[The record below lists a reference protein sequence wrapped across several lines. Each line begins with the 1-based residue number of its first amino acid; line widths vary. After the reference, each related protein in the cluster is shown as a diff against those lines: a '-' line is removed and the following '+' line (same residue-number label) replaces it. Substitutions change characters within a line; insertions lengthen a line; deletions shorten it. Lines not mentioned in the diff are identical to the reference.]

1 MTAPRPGSRPGT
13 APADQD
19 QQIPRQQ
26 GPEPAGEGA
35 STGPRGYGPGDGPVP
50 PERMLV
56 GRLESLGDR
65 AWQAMLTVAVLLLAV
80 GVLLVAWPAAT
91 LTIVAIL
98 LGAGLVIAG
107 LYRFIDGIVAKDMSG
122 GTRTASILIGLLALF
137 IGLYCLRHHDVSVF
151 LLALLVGIFWI
162 MHGFTD
168 LAVAATAPPRSGR
181 GWLVVAGLFS
191 IAAGAVVLFW
201 PGISLLILLWVLG
214 FWLIVYAVML
224 GVMAFGLRR
233 ATKRAVKAG
242 HSPVPA

>member
-26 GPEPAGEGA
+26 GPEPSGEGA
-35 STGPRGYGPGDGPVP
+35 STGQRGYGPVP

-107 LYRFIDGIVAKDMSG
+107 LYRFIDGIAAKDMSG
-122 GTRTASILIGLLALF
+122 GTRVASILIGLLAIF

-168 LAVAATAPPRSGR
+168 LAVAATAPAHSGR

-191 IAAGAVVLFW
+191 VAAGAVVLFW

-224 GVMAFGLRR
+224 AVMAFGLRR
-233 ATKRAVKAG
+233 ATRHAAKAG
-242 HSPVPA
+242 RSPLPA

>member
-26 GPEPAGEGA
+26 GPATAGEG
-35 STGPRGYGPGDGPVP
+35 TGHRGFGPGDGPVP
-50 PERMLV
+50 PERILA

-107 LYRFIDGIVAKDMSG
+107 LYRFIDGIAAKNMSG

-137 IGLYCLRHHDVSVF
+137 IGLYCLRHHDVSIF

-168 LAVAATAPPRSGR
+168 LAVAATDPPRSGR

-201 PGISLLILLWVLG
+201 PGISPLILLWVLG
-214 FWLIVYAVML
+214 FWLIFYAVML
-224 GVMAFGLRR
+224 AVMAFGLRR
-233 ATKRAVKAG
+233 TTKRTAKAG
-242 HSPVPA
+242 RSPVPA

>member
-1 MTAPRPGSRPGT
+1 MN
-13 APADQD
+13 Q
-19 QQIPRQQ
+19 
-26 GPEPAGEGA
+26 
-35 STGPRGYGPGDGPVP
+35 PGDGPVP
-50 PERMLV
+50 PERMMV
-56 GRLESLGDR
+56 SRLESLGDR
-65 AWQAMLTVAVLLLAV
+65 AWQAMLTVAILLLAV

-107 LYRFIDGIVAKDMSG
+107 VYRFVDGIAARDMSG
-122 GTRTASILIGLLALF
+122 GTRAASILIGLLAIF

-162 MHGFTD
+162 MHGVTD

-181 GWLVVAGLFS
+181 GWVVVAGLFS

-224 GVMAFGLRR
+224 GVMAFRLHR
-233 ATKRAVKAG
+233 ATGRAAKAG
-242 HSPVPA
+242 RAAVPA